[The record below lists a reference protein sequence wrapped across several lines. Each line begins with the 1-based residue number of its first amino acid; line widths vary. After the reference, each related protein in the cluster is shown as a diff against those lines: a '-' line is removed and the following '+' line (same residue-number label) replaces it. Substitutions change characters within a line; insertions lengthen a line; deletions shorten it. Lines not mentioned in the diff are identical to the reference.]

1 MMKLN
6 YAQQSLKVLLN
17 KFFFG
22 MKRRLFDFLLKAPQ
36 RRCGPSRPTQK
47 TKQIRTSNAT
57 CWITTRTGGAQ
68 DYRRSRART
77 VRSCPNSRRRRRLVS
92 VVVELINRLIV
103 ACMRGS
109 DLAPPRLH
117 RQHLPSVLW
126 EIGLVSYYSGAH
138 RSHPRERRARSDHIA
153 AAPLRLSSHI
163 GVHFPPSG
171 ENRARFVFLFY

>member
-1 MMKLN
+1 MN
-6 YAQQSLKVLLN
+6 N
-17 KFFFG
+17 FFFG
-22 MKRRLFDFLLKAPQ
+22 TKRRFDFLGPQ
-36 RRCGPSRPTQK
+36 RCCGPSRPRQK
-47 TKQIRTSNAT
+47 SKQIRTSNAT

-117 RQHLPSVLW
+117 RQQYLPCVLW

-138 RSHPRERRARSDHIA
+138 ISHPRPRESRARSDHIA

>member
-1 MMKLN
+1 LN
-6 YAQQSLKVLLN
+6 N
-17 KFFFG
+17 FFFG
-22 MKRRLFDFLLKAPQ
+22 TKRRFDFLGPQ
-36 RRCGPSRPTQK
+36 RCCGPSRPRQK
-47 TKQIRTSNAT
+47 SKQIRTSNAT

-117 RQHLPSVLW
+117 RQQYLPSVFVGNWVSFLLLW
-126 EIGLVSYYSGAH
+126 CSSFTSQRETRPI
-138 RSHPRERRARSDHIA
+138 RSHCRRASPTLIPYRST
-153 AAPLRLSSHI
+153 L
-163 GVHFPPSG
+163 PPSG